1 MLIAFIDN
9 PIQTVFIYVLLVMCI
24 VIVFVYFYSVYYIF
38 AAFLFRDR
46 SQQTTISCCTSFLP
60 ILLLNYNGSLFMYLI
75 ITVILLLNIG
85 GFDNFGE
92 LKKLS
97 WPIATA
103 AVLAIGGYFLK
114 PKIRPSDNNGNV
126 RPSDNIIVNQLS
138 VQNTDQ

>member
-1 MLIAFIDN
+1 
-9 PIQTVFIYVLLVMCI
+9 MCI

-114 PKIRPSDNNGNV
+114 PTKKPSDNDTEEYD
-126 RPSDNIIVNQLS
+126 SLELLS